1 MIAIMCILVLIMVS
15 YQYWLRKVYFARYPE
30 VEKLALLM
38 ENDLRSPADGTVVY
52 VNLNTTVD
60 DLIISKRENS
70 DRRFLVKDLLMPS
83 MMYNHIGIF
92 MSQYDNHHVLNPL
105 RAELLT
111 AQMRGEENPAE
122 MLPFID
128 NLLNTVGI
136 KYTNW
141 SEKAES
147 FITRNQQ
154 FVMEFDNGVVI
165 VITMDKFVN
174 KLTMYSSKVDFNLMS
189 VRGLR
194 KVLGFIHRGSQT
206 DIFIPTD
213 LTNEILVSPG
223 QKVDYSTNLVRL
235 K

>member
-1 MIAIMCILVLIMVS
+1 MITLMCVLVVIMIS
-15 YQYWLRKVYFARYPE
+15 YQYWLRKIYFARYPD
-30 VEKLALLM
+30 VNRLAILG
-38 ENDLRSPADGTVVY
+38 ESDLRSPADGTVVY
-52 VNLNTTVD
+52 VNTNTSVD
-60 DLIISKRENS
+60 DLLISKREGA
-70 DRRFLVKDLLMPS
+70 DRRFLVKDLLMPNV
-83 MMYNHIGIF
+83 MYNHIGIF
-92 MSQYDNHHVLNPL
+92 MSQYDNHHVLNPM
-105 RAELLT
+105 RSELLT
-111 AQMRGEENPAE
+111 AQMHGEENPAE

-141 SEKAES
+141 TQKAES

-174 KLTMYSSKVDFNLMS
+174 KMTMYSSRVDFNLMS

-206 DIFIPTD
+206 DIFVPAN
-213 LTNEILVSPG
+213 LTKEILVSPG

-235 K
+235 Q